1 MVDQQVG
8 PGLYVK
14 LGLDYQ
20 GMIGGIG
27 GVSLALNQTLN
38 LFSKFEGMAQGFI
51 NLATNAG
58 QFGKSVKDNARDLGL
73 STQQFQQWRY
83 AAIAAGS
90 SAEEITGSIR
100 MMSIRMKEA
109 ADPTSD
115 MRKTLAKL
123 GVSVLDSKGHMRSMN
138 DVLLDILPA
147 LNALPEGFDRNQVA
161 MALFGRSFSNIAD
174 LASLSRDELQK
185 LINQAPVFSDEKIT
199 KLDKFNTQMQLLNE
213 KMERSKTLAG
223 SELIGSFTTWGTM
236 IDNMLQKGQP
246 LFTFFKGLNLLLEM
260 MAEGFVL
267 LGGSAMIAAKEL
279 YEISRGNVAWGLY
292 EARIAYG
299 ELGTQVKQMQY
310 DFAQGA
316 AGLSSITGLPSGPGR
331 EKTKTGYTTTG
342 TGSSGGGAGG
352 TGGADTYAN
361 NQLAMQ
367 KKYSGPA
374 VYEGVKGNWDKGVFY
389 PDVGPPTSA
398 KAPAN
403 WLEKIGAKYDRGEI
417 SRYALGVSKGEQ
429 NLAAEALQRQ
439 TNLSKLPLRDQPQR
453 EPQKVEVALK
463 LEFNTPE
470 AARLFKVILDRDS
483 TRNRRALGYPDIT

>member
-1 MVDQQVG
+1 MTVR
-8 PGLYVK
+8 L
-14 LGLDYQ
+14 
-20 GMIGGIG
+20 
-27 GVSLALNQTLN
+27 
-38 LFSKFEGMAQGFI
+38 
-51 NLATNAG
+51 
-58 QFGKSVKDNARDLGL
+58 KD
-73 STQQFQQWRY
+73 
-83 AAIAAGS
+83 
-90 SAEEITGSIR
+90 
-100 MMSIRMKEA
+100 A
-109 ADPTSD
+109 ADPTSEI
-115 MRKTLAKL
+115 AKGLKNL
-123 GVSVLDSKGHMRSMN
+123 GVTVRDEKGNLRSNN
-138 DVLLDILPA
+138 DILLDMFNA
-147 LNALPEGFDRNQVA
+147 LSKLPEGFERNQA
-161 MALFGRSFSNIAD
+161 LALLFGRNIGNIAD
-174 LASLSRDELQK
+174 LASLSRDELKK
-185 LINQAPVFSDEKIT
+185 LMGQAPVFSEEKINNLDDANT
-199 KLDKFNTQMQLLNE
+199 KLALMNEKVRDLNIELGQKLVPIITDSVIPAFEGMTPFLKDAITLLDRVGEAADRAGTGYAMLRDPGNWEKIAAGFNTRQAQREWSRNFQ
-213 KMERSKTLAG
+213 
-223 SELIGSFTTWGTM
+223 ELQDW
-236 IDNMLQKGQP
+236 
-246 LFTFFKGLNLLLEM
+246 
-260 MAEGFVL
+260 
-267 LGGSAMIAAKEL
+267 AAQNPL
-279 YEISRGNVAWGLY
+279 YER
-292 EARIAYG
+292 
-299 ELGTQVKQMQY
+299 
-310 DFAQGA
+310 DPF
-316 AGLSSITGLPSGPGR
+316 GLSKNPLLAKKPFSLYTPPGSSGGTGGGP
-331 EKTKTGYTTTG
+331 G